1 MLIGGDTMRQCASY
15 IEMAY
20 LQNDLVNDLKE
31 AKSRPVEN
39 QNPEYIDRLT
49 KTIAELERLRV
60 YY

>member
-1 MLIGGDTMRQCASY
+1 MQQCTNY
-15 IEMAY
+15 IELCY

-39 QNPEYIDRLT
+39 QNPEYIERLT
-49 KTIAELERLRV
+49 KTIAELQRLRV